1 MDQNS
6 HDASTDFISA
16 VQATLEAILTQTL
29 RVFFRALAAGFIVIY
44 FVQPLPV
51 LAGQPAADTK
61 SETPDSARTAEGTAT
76 GKERPRKA
84 SPHALARK
92 QQRDAEAAVASPMMK
107 HPVQQPQKHKP
118 NKAGSNGGLEPN

>member
-6 HDASTDFISA
+6 RDARTDFRSA
-16 VQATLEAILTQTL
+16 VQATLEAILTQAL
-29 RVFFRALAAGFIVIY
+29 RVFFRALATGFIVLY

-51 LAGQPAADTK
+51 LAGQPATDTK
-61 SETPDSARTAEGTAT
+61 SETPDAAPTAEGTAT

-92 QQRDAEAAVASPMMK
+92 QQRDAEAAVASPMKK
-107 HPVQQPQKHKP
+107 HPVQQPHKHKP
-118 NKAGSNGGLEPN
+118 NKAGSNGG